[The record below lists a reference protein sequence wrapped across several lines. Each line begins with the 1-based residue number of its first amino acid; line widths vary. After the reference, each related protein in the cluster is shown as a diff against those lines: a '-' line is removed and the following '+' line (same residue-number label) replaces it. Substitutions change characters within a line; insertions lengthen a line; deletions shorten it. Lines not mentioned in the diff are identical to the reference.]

1 MTPAVRE
8 RARRL
13 AQVRRELIVAT
24 RRSEREDVAPPE
36 PSGNTQVA

>member
-13 AQVRRELIVAT
+13 ARLRRELLVAT
-24 RRSEREDVAPPE
+24 RRSERESAAPPE
-36 PSGNTQVA
+36 PSGNTQVV

>member
-13 AQVRRELIVAT
+13 ARLRRELLVAT
-24 RRSEREDVAPPE
+24 RRTEKQVASPE
-36 PSGNTQVA
+36 PPGNTQVA